1 MGVPFCRDLLWYVR
15 PSILKSFGFHSI
27 DVPLL
32 APPGS
37 TKESTHPPFL
47 LNSKGDDGG
56 IGIGPPRRCVFARAP
71 CALDAGRPLGPSHMI
86 VLQWPWWFWYFWHS
100 LNMSYHMMIQ
110 RHNDIYP
117 PKIDEHWWRWW
128 WWLSGCMIMTIIIT
142 TTSLPALMIIM
153 IVIICI
159 YIYMCVCLYY
169 WHLLTYFIIIMI
181 FLNHTHTYTYIPS
194 GKHSYWKWPFIDGY
208 TY

>member
-1 MGVPFCRDLLWYVR
+1 MLVQALHSIELGVPFYRC
-15 PSILKSFGFHSI
+15 PTSS
-27 DVPLL
+27 
-32 APPGS
+32 PPGS

-86 VLQWPWWFWYFWHS
+86 VLQYPWWFWYFWHS

-128 WWLSGCMIMTIIIT
+128 WWWGWLSGCMTMTIIIT
-142 TTSLPALMIIM
+142 TTSLPAIID
-153 IVIICI
+153 I
-159 YIYMCVCLYY
+159 Y
-169 WHLLTYFIIIMI
+169 WHI
-181 FLNHTHTYTYIPS
+181 S
-194 GKHSYWKWPFIDGY
+194 SS
-208 TY
+208 